1 MKTLRRLF
9 ATLFLL
15 CIAGMAIAQDVIVMK
30 DRSTIMSKVLEITS
44 TEIKYKKWNNQDGP
58 TYSINRSEVV
68 SINYENGEV
77 EKFSDNPNSQQN
89 IYSQPNQNNNR
100 GYLESYN
107 TFPAG
112 LRMNGRR
119 LTNEEIKSLLDEQ
132 TYLLFNKAKN
142 QINFGEIIGIVG
154 LGSLFM
160 SYLFA
165 PTYHNDYSRE
175 YIKPCIATLVF
186 GIAAITPG
194 IVLSIVG
201 SGNINKVVD
210 IYNQNKSYSLNIS
223 PSMMRCEI
231 PQSQG
236 NCGLGLTLSLNF

>member
-1 MKTLRRLF
+1 MKALRRLS
-9 ATLFLL
+9 TTVLLL
-15 CIAGMAIAQDVIVMK
+15 CLAGMAMAQDVIVMK
-30 DRSTIMSKVLEITS
+30 DQSLVMSKVLEITS

-58 TYSINRSEVV
+58 TYSISRTDVV

-77 EKFSDNPNSQQN
+77 EMFSDETNSQQN
-89 IYSQPNQNNNR
+89 NYSQVNNKNNL

-112 LRMNGRR
+112 LKMNGRR
-119 LTNEEIKSLLDEQ
+119 LTNEEIKGLLDEQ

-154 LGSLFM
+154 LGSLFV

-165 PTYHNDYSRE
+165 PTYHNDYSLE
-175 YIKPCIATLVF
+175 FIKPCIATLVF
-186 GIAAITPG
+186 GIATITPG

-201 SGNINKVVD
+201 SNNNNKVVD
-210 IYNQNKSYSLNIS
+210 TYNQNKSYSLKIS
-223 PSMMRCEI
+223 PSLMRCEM

-236 NCGLGLTLSLNF
+236 NCGIGLTLSMNF

>member
-1 MKTLRRLF
+1 MKNRNILLAIPLF
-9 ATLFLL
+9 YIVGTAS
-15 CIAGMAIAQDVIVMK
+15 AQDVILKK
-30 DRSTIMSKVLEITS
+30 DNTTVLSKVLEVTS
-44 TEIKYKKWNNQDGP
+44 TEIKYKKWDNQDGP

-89 IYSQPNQNNNR
+89 IYSQINKNNNL

-112 LRMNGRR
+112 LKMNGRR
-119 LTNEEIKSLLDEQ
+119 LTNEEIKGLLDEQ

-142 QINFGEIIGIVG
+142 QINFGEIIGFVG

-165 PTYHNDYSRE
+165 PSYHNDYSLE

-194 IVLSIVG
+194 VVFSIVG
-201 SGNINKVVD
+201 SNNINKVVD
-210 IYNQNKSYSLNIS
+210 IYNQNKSYSLNLS
-223 PSMMRCEI
+223 PSLMRCEM

-236 NCGLGLTLSLNF
+236 NCGLGLTLSMNF

>member
-1 MKTLRRLF
+1 MEASKRWF

-15 CIAGMAIAQDVIVMK
+15 CITGMIMAQDVIVKK
-30 DRSTIMSKVLEITS
+30 DQSTVMSKVLEITN
-44 TEIKYKKWNNQDGP
+44 TEIKYKKWSNQDGP
-58 TYSINRSEVV
+58 TYSISRTDVV

-77 EKFSDNPNSQQN
+77 EVFSGNPNSQQN
-89 IYSQPNQNNNR
+89 IYSQLYQKNNL

-112 LRMNGRR
+112 LKMNGRR
-119 LTNEEIKSLLDEQ
+119 LTNEEIKGLLDEQ

-165 PTYHNDYSRE
+165 PTYHNDYSLE

-201 SGNINKVVD
+201 SNNNNKVVD
-210 IYNQNKSYSLNIS
+210 TYNQNKSYSLNIS
-223 PSMMRCEI
+223 PTLMRREL

-236 NCGLGLTLSLNF
+236 NYGLGLTLNLNF

>member
-1 MKTLRRLF
+1 MKTSRGLLVTLILF
-9 ATLFLL
+9 CLVGT
-15 CIAGMAIAQDVIVMK
+15 GMSQDVIAKK
-30 DRSTIMSKVLEITS
+30 DQSTIMSKVLEITN

-58 TYSINRSEVV
+58 TYSIDRSEVV

-89 IYSQPNQNNNR
+89 IYSQINKNNNL

-112 LRMNGRR
+112 LKMNGRR
-119 LTNEEIKSLLDEQ
+119 LTNEEIKGLLDEQ

-142 QINFGEIIGIVG
+142 QINFGEIIGFVG

-165 PTYHNDYSRE
+165 PSYHNDYSLE

-194 IVLSIVG
+194 VVFSVVG
-201 SGNINKVVD
+201 SNNINKVVD
-210 IYNQNKSYSLNIS
+210 IYNQNKSYSLNLS
-223 PSMMRCEI
+223 PSLMRCEM

-236 NCGLGLTLSLNF
+236 NCGLGLTLSMNF